1 MALTLK
7 LYQAYNTKN
16 MFVEIDKKPKTHLS
30 KVSFGHHGQ
39 MSVILRLIKSYFL
52 YLARKS
58 ALILRRAKGSLPAK

>member
-39 MSVILRLIKSYFL
+39 MSVILQQIRC
-52 YLARKS
+52 
-58 ALILRRAKGSLPAK
+58 